1 MHRTSASLWM
11 RSVLDGL
18 RQYFPK
24 VGLPN
29 EVLSV
34 LLLKFYALVSRG
46 RQENRQPT
54 TGRTTSR

>member
-1 MHRTSASLWM
+1 M